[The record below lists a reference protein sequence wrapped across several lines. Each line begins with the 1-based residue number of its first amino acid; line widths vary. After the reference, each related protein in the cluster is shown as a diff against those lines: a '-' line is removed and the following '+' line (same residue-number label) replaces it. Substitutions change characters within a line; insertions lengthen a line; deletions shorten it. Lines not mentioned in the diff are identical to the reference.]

1 LSKVKL
7 HNDLIVSILLVI
19 LVFSISSSIS
29 LVKADAGGTGKY
41 LGIIFTV
48 DPSEDIT
55 ALREQSG
62 CYVIATKVTS
72 QQQFIFNASDETD
85 GEPISLIKV
94 AAGTV
99 ELTAHTTDS
108 WGFSHF
114 EYYDTGET
122 LGLNGSSYKTEKYG
136 TVAAEFYKIETVDI
150 TISILTEF
158 EVPPDETYTLGF
170 GSVSY
175 DYGNGYETIVSNPPE
190 SDVPVSI
197 TIPVLYSSTPTF
209 KFTAADG
216 NDLSCVIVSEEEEG
230 GSTYYADFIETVHGE
245 VYEYTLPPV
254 TTNLELDAI
263 FYGDGEAFIP
273 GGTGVTIFL
282 RSQEQDASLSFLG
295 TVGTGFASGTYIAT
309 GYDGYVVWNIT
320 VAADL
325 GDDLVLVALKYPD
338 DMDPADALALRI
350 WRTDSDLVAYDLN
363 SDGRIDGQDVKL
375 VSNRL
380 IEPIPDYDETYDFV
394 FDGVIDSADVNF
406 ISNLAGS
413 KIVWEDIT
421 SPYIG
426 NLPAGAPDG
435 LVYPVDTENNIVY
448 GFTGHFS
455 IFRGR

>member
-1 LSKVKL
+1 MSKVKL
-7 HNDLIVSILLVI
+7 RNELIVGILLVI
-19 LVFSISSSIS
+19 LAFSIGSSIS

-41 LGIIFTV
+41 LGIIFTADDLEDV
-48 DPSEDIT
+48 D
-55 ALREQSG
+55 ALRDST
-62 CYVIATKVTS
+62 CYVNATKES
-72 QQQFIFNASDETD
+72 SGQQFIFDAADDDNPLSGD
-85 GEPISLIKV
+85 PVSLEKV

-99 ELTAHTTDS
+99 ILTAHTSEDWAFS
-108 WGFSHF
+108 GFS
-114 EYYDTGET
+114 YYYPDGSET
-122 LGLNGSSYKTEKYG
+122 PLGGNESYYKTEKYG
-136 TVAAEFYKIETVDI
+136 TVIAYFDRIDTVDI
-150 TISILTEF
+150 TVSILTEF
-158 EVPPDETYTLGF
+158 EDSDGEIYELGF
-170 GSVSY
+170 GSIF
-175 DYGNGYETIVSNPPE
+175 YENNKIVSTDSGFPLTT
-190 SDVPVSI
+190 VV
-197 TIPVLYSSTPTF
+197 TVLDSSTPTF
-209 KFTAADG
+209 TFVASDG
-216 NDLSCVIVSEEEEG
+216 NDLSCVIVSEEEDG

-263 FYGDGEAFIP
+263 FYEDGEAFIP

-295 TVGTGFASGTYIAT
+295 TVGTGFASGMYMAT

-338 DMDPADALALRI
+338 DMDPEDALALRI
-350 WRTDSDLVAYDLN
+350 WRTDSDLAAYDLN

-380 IEPIPDYDETYDFV
+380 IEPIPDYDATYDFV

-448 GFTGHFS
+448 GFTDHFS